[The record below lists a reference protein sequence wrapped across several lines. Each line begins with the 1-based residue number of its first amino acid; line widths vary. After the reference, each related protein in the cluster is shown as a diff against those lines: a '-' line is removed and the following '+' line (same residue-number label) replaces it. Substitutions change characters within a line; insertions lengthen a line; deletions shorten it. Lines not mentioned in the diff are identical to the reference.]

1 MESTTPESG
10 APSDHQVAADD
21 MLPPVEAP
29 DGRFLLQLFVV
40 PAVIVF
46 CVVMVWLLVT
56 TIATRGQADPAEIVG
71 ALRGSN
77 QARWQKAEQL
87 ASMLRAPQRY
97 PELKTNADLASQL
110 AGLLEEE
117 IEDAGEND
125 NAIELRY
132 YLCRVLGEFQV
143 DDGLPVLLR
152 AAREDVEVDVRRE
165 AVNAIAVLA
174 QSFADKEPPQ
184 ALAADS
190 LVETFQELANDQN
203 DLIRSQTAY
212 ALGVLSQV
220 DGADPELKGELIVL
234 LSDLHPDTRYN
245 AALAFARSG
254 DLQAAPALA
263 EMLDPEGLAL
273 TLKSEELESARSL
286 KRDMVLQNAILGSKS
301 LFAQNPPEAVAGL
314 RGSLEAFVQSAPE
327 WTEPSPVPKGLID
340 LAERVLK
347 DHP

>member
-1 MESTTPESG
+1 MDSTTPDSG
-10 APSDHQVAADD
+10 HPSGQQVAADD

-46 CVVMVWLLVT
+46 CVVMLWLLVT
-56 TIATRGQADPAEIVG
+56 TLATRGQADPAEIVG

-97 PELKTNADLASQL
+97 PDLKTNAALASQL
-110 AGLLEEE
+110 AVLLEEE
-117 IEDAGEND
+117 IEAAGEND

-132 YLCRVLGEFQV
+132 YLCRVLGEFRV

-174 QSFADKEPPQ
+174 QSFAEMDPPQ
-184 ALAADS
+184 VLTADS
-190 LVETFQELANDQN
+190 FVETFQELANDQD

-212 ALGVLSQV
+212 ALGVLTQHEE
-220 DGADPELKGELIVL
+220 ADSELKNELTVL

-254 DLQAAPALA
+254 DVRASGALS

-286 KRDMVLQNAILGSKS
+286 KRDMVLQNAILGAKS
-301 LFAQNPPEAVAGL
+301 LFDQNPPEAVADL
-314 RGSLEAFVQSAPE
+314 RGSLEAFVQAAPG
-327 WTEPSPVPKGLID
+327 WTEPSPVPDGLID
-340 LAERVLK
+340 LAERILAGQ
-347 DHP
+347 P